1 MSCMRASLIY
11 KYWKH
16 SENTHTQYYS
26 LVAFLQCVVLL
37 WFHHSVLQFEYL
49 KQVTV
54 TGKMRKA
61 RERWSLRI
69 FPRLFLWYVLHG
81 YTIPHLNTKLLWN
94 KCKLNKNSTRHKI
107 KQHERKKILLCLS
120 SFSSRRKKGEA
131 REIEQKDDNKNVDFT
146 FC

>member
-16 SENTHTQYYS
+16 SKNTHIILFTGRFFT
-26 LVAFLQCVVLL
+26 VCRVVVIPPFSIAV
-37 WFHHSVLQFEYL
+37 WIPETSHRD
-49 KQVTV
+49 
-54 TGKMRKA
+54 RKNEKSE

-81 YTIPHLNTKLLWN
+81 YTILHLNTKLLWN
-94 KCKLNKNSTRHKI
+94 KCNLNKNSTRHKI

-120 SFSSRRKKGEA
+120 SFSSRRKKEEA